1 MEKCEKMNKL
11 LIILIAIVIFIAGS
25 MVAGFMMTGFTSEL
39 NNYTGNGVS
48 FKYPADYNIT
58 EVNDNSTFL
67 MGKNTKNPSQ
77 TFQIS
82 KSPVNGDKYH
92 GMNLD
97 EYYNTL
103 VNDFKSR
110 GWFTMVHNTT
120 IDGSQ
125 AYSIDYLEKMQPNEN
140 SINGYLYIFDKNGTR
155 YTIDIQGKGKQLN
168 DLATTQIIISFKVL

>member
-1 MEKCEKMNKL
+1 MNKL
-11 LIILIAIVIFIAGS
+11 LIVLIAIIVLIAGS
-25 MVAGFMMTGFTSEL
+25 MVAGFVMSGFTSEL

-58 EVNDNSTFL
+58 EVNDNSSFL
-67 MGKNTKNPSQ
+67 VGINTKNPRQ

-82 KSPVNGDKYH
+82 KSPVNGDIYN
-92 GMNLD
+92 GISLD
-97 EYYNTL
+97 EYSNKL

-120 IDGSQ
+120 IDKSQ
-125 AYSIDYLEKMQPNEN
+125 AYSIDYLEKMQPDEN
-140 SINGYLYIFDKNGTR
+140 SINGYFYIFDKNGTR